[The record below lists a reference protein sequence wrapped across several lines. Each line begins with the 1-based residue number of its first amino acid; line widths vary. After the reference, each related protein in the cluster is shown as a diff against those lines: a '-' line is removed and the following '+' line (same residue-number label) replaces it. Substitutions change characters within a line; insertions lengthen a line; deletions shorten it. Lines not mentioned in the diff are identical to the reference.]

1 LSRGV
6 NRPYDRIT
14 YSTLRPSPQAL
25 PSPAQTSGCCPA
37 LVQTPTTSEFPDG
50 LMTFVYDNDTCRT
63 AVVAT
68 CSQTDP
74 AFDLYA
80 AIVANQEFFLDFGP
94 NNITF
99 SGTCNTTLQQW

>member
-1 LSRGV
+1 MPIGKIQFKFRSVFWILPTPRITIELGLQLVPTMPLSRWF
-6 NRPYDRIT
+6 
-14 YSTLRPSPQAL
+14 L
-25 PSPAQTSGCCPA
+25 PS
-37 LVQTPTTSEFPDG
+37 
-50 LMTFVYDNDTCRT
+50 R
-63 AVVAT
+63 
-68 CSQTDP
+68 QTDP